1 MENQAAETQ
10 NYEDVQKSGY
20 LRKHKSMHR
29 RFFVLRA
36 ASEHGPAR
44 LEYYENEKKFRS
56 KSPVPKKVLNL
67 ETCFNINKRADSK
80 NKHMIV
86 LYTRS
91 ESFAIA
97 ADSEEIQNE
106 WYQAMQDLQCNC
118 KTPEDYGSSGECSSP
133 SPVPTFKEV
142 WQVKVWPKGLGHA
155 RNLVGIYR
163 LCLTEKTVNFVKL
176 NSDVAAVV
184 LQLMNVRRCGHSEN
198 FFFIEV
204 GRSAITGPGE
214 FWMQVDDSV
223 VAQNM
228 HETLLEAMKA
238 LSEEFRQRS
247 KSQSVGTSCG
257 GGTASNPISV
267 PSRRHHPNLPPSQV
281 GFSRRARTE
290 TPGTGGSSTSTSPTS
305 RHGFPRARTASIG
318 ARSEEGGGSVKGTWA
333 SSSPSLN
340 GSCSTTPT
348 LRPKPTRAP
357 TPAKITLSLARYT
370 PNPAPSPAPSLSSS
384 SGHGSECG
392 LVGAAVGGMT
402 ICSYPRVSQRVSVS
416 GSPSDYGSSDEYGS
430 SPGEHSLLVP
440 SLSGHHVHGEGSS
453 SYIVMGQR
461 EGLLGSHHRSKGRRI
476 LRRASS
482 RETEAER
489 RLLSK
494 RASLPLAAHERLTPH
509 TKDEDDE
516 DDEEYAIMSQTG
528 SRERADVHRGSRA
541 LAVGGVQLEDGR
553 KRGDKSRGEM
563 DTGAAVDSGYMAM
576 LPGVTS
582 PVPLSL
588 SIGMPDTGT
597 KPGTDDEYMAMTP
610 NNSVSPPQHIH
621 QPSTEG
627 YMVMSPNSTSST
639 ELHRLGMWDSRTSM
653 ESRTASDYMNISPV
667 CSRSACSTPPSHP
680 EQHQLQPKMFNSYFS
695 LPRAYQHT
703 LYNRFEDD
711 LNKKEGKKDSSRQ
724 DSAGRGGGVGYS
736 KRNKITVGSV
746 GGCQLSMSSSSFSSS
761 SASSESL
768 EDKSISAGKGLSLLR
783 TGTEYK
789 SAGTCTKEGHHH
801 PKHGSSGKSPKQ
813 QRRGRPLS
821 VIADITKA
829 NTLPRVKESLLPS
842 VSQNVGE
849 YVSIVFKEDSKYDGG
864 QCVGTKHAMIHG
876 TLRPINQPLFCHN
889 NPKNLPRSF
898 SAPLSTSAEYVSMDL
913 GKTSTALTAVGS
925 TFNSPRSP
933 PAVALKSRHERSTS
947 SLAAEGN
954 AGYRTKGKVAA
965 MPTTA
970 PAPFT
975 DNKGSDSSISGMP
988 VIHSVQ
994 PVSMEQ
1000 ESASGFS
1007 PAKSFHSPER
1017 GSRSV
1022 RGDSQGRQS
1031 HRTEAFN
1038 SPPSLPHHPPAST
1051 SIFQEGS
1058 QAASHRHGLDCSLWE
1073 NRQTSSLSA
1082 TTTPQASAEQ
1092 GLNYIDLD
1100 LAVKESPQAGAEHT
1114 PTTYN
1119 ITGNA
1124 LGSSASSTLNTY
1136 ASIDFYKSEELRAH
1150 QSSRKDG
1157 QGNGPVAGS
1166 APSYSGLGAD
1176 ARRIRRADATTN
1188 KTPDTDDDELID
1200 DELIQTIRVSHGK
1213 QVLGNGPDVEQHKNP
1228 YDEYKIKDRD
1238 VARYGATGP
1247 HPEARPGLGLVCEG
1261 LVAVSLPTGPGL
1273 WALWTEV
1280 VGPTSVGFTTC
1291 RGNHKGRVQCG
1302 LGERQRAGVGLLVAP
1317 QLSHRML
1324 EFTPLNERV
1333 ASLRLRVGDRCLTVI
1348 SAYGPNGSAEYLAFL
1363 VSLGGVLN
1371 SATLTWAM
1379 TDTLGRRS
1387 MIDLVVV
1394 SSDLRPRVF
1403 DTRVKRG
1410 AVLSSTW
1417 WRGKWCT
1424 VNIVYSR
1431 GAELLTKDIVGRWKK
1446 YFEDLLNPAAM
1457 SYTEEAEAEVSEV
1470 DSSITQAEVTEV
1482 VVKLLGGKAPGVD
1495 EIRPEYLKSLD
1506 VQGLSC
1512 LTRLCDIA
1520 WQYLWIVRPGRWSL
1534 FSKRVTGGHLIVS
1547 LVVSCGGVLRQYGV
1561 RGPLLRAVWS
1571 LYDQSQSLVHIAGSK
1586 SDLFQVHV
1594 GLQQG
1599 CPPSPVLF
1607 ITFMDRI
1614 SRHSQGPEGVRFGDH
1629 RISSLLFE
1637 DDVVLLASLNL
1648 DLQRALERFAAECD
1662 ASGMRISTSKSEAMV
1677 LDRKRVVCPL

>member
-1 MENQAAETQ
+1 MENQAAEPQ

-56 KSPVPKKVLNL
+56 KSPVPKKVLSL

-106 WYQAMQDLQCNC
+106 WYQAMLDLQCNC

-163 LCLTEKTVNFVKL
+163 LCLTDKTVNFVKL
-176 NSDVAAVV
+176 NSDVASVV

-290 TPGTGGSSTSTSPTS
+290 TPGGSSTSTSPTS

-318 ARSEEGGGSVKGTWA
+318 ARSEESGASARGTWA

-402 ICSYPRVSQRVSVS
+402 VCSYPRVSQRVSVS

-440 SLSGHHVHGEGSS
+440 NLSGHHVHGEGSS

-482 RETEAER
+482 RESEAER

-494 RASLPLAAHERLTPH
+494 RASLPLAAHERLIPH
-509 TKDEDDE
+509 RKDEDDE
-516 DDEEYAIMSQTG
+516 DDEEYAIMSQSSNQG
-528 SRERADVHRGSRA
+528 RQRDAGEMRRA
-541 LAVGGVQLEDGR
+541 
-553 KRGDKSRGEM
+553 DKSRGEA
-563 DTGAAVDSGYMAM
+563 DPGAAVDSGYMSM

-582 PVPLSL
+582 PPVSLSL
-588 SIGMPDTGT
+588 SIGMSDQST
-597 KPGTDDEYMAMTP
+597 KPGADDEYMAMTP
-610 NNSVSPPQHIH
+610 NNSVSPPQHIR
-621 QPSTEG
+621 QPSSEG
-627 YMVMSPNSTSST
+627 YMVMSPNSSSST
-639 ELHRLGMWDSRTSM
+639 DLHGLGMWDGRGSM
-653 ESRTASDYMNISPV
+653 ESRAASDYMNISPV

-703 LYNRFEDD
+703 LYSRFEEDF
-711 LNKKEGKKDSSRQ
+711 NKGEGKKDSSGHET
-724 DSAGRGGGVGYS
+724 AGRGGGVGYS
-736 KRNKITVGSV
+736 KRNKIAVGSA

-768 EDKSISAGKGLSLLR
+768 EDKSMSAGRGLSLLR
-783 TGTEYK
+783 TGAEFK
-789 SAGTCTKEGHHH
+789 SAGTCTKEGRHHQ
-801 PKHGSSGKSPKQ
+801 KRGSSSKSPKQ

-821 VIADITKA
+821 MASDIAKA
-829 NTLPRVKESLLPS
+829 NTLPRMKENLLPS

-849 YVSIVFKEDSKYDGG
+849 YVSIVFKEDNKYDRGRHAGSKHG
-864 QCVGTKHAMIHG
+864 QPVIHG
-876 TLRPINQPLFCHN
+876 TLRPINQPLPCHD
-889 NPKNLPRSF
+889 NPSNLPRSF
-898 SAPLSTSAEYVSMDL
+898 SAPLSSSTEYVSMDV
-913 GKTSTALTAVGS
+913 GKPSMPLTIVRS
-925 TFNSPRSP
+925 TFNTPQGP
-933 PAVALKSRHERSTS
+933 PAVAPKARHEQSTS
-947 SLAAEGN
+947 SPLAAEGN
-954 AGYRTKGKVAA
+954 ASYRTKVKMAA
-965 MPTTA
+965 LPTDT
-970 PAPFT
+970 PTQFT
-975 DNKGSDSSISGMP
+975 DNKGSDPSISARP
-988 VIHSVQ
+988 VHSGQ
-994 PVSMEQ
+994 PLSMDQ
-1000 ESASGFS
+1000 ETGLGFS
-1007 PAKSFHSPER
+1007 PVKSYQSPER
-1017 GSRSV
+1017 SSRLV
-1022 RGDSQGRQS
+1022 RGDQQGRQT
-1031 HRTEAFN
+1031 HRSETFS
-1038 SPPSLPHHPPAST
+1038 SPPSLPRHPPSST
-1051 SIFQEGS
+1051 SLFPEGS

-1073 NRQTSSLSA
+1073 NRQPAGLSA
-1082 TTTPQASAEQ
+1082 TPPPEASTSSGEQ

-1100 LAVKESPQAGAEHT
+1100 LAVKENPQAGVERT
-1114 PTTYN
+1114 PAAYN
-1119 ITGNA
+1119 IGGGAMGGST
-1124 LGSSASSTLNTY
+1124 GSSLNTY

-1150 QSSRKDG
+1150 QTSRKDG
-1157 QGNGPVAGS
+1157 Q
-1166 APSYSGLGAD
+1166 D
-1176 ARRIRRADATTN
+1176 
-1188 KTPDTDDDELID
+1188 
-1200 DELIQTIRVSHGK
+1200 
-1213 QVLGNGPDVEQHKNP
+1213 
-1228 YDEYKIKDRD
+1228 
-1238 VARYGATGP
+1238 
-1247 HPEARPGLGLVCEG
+1247 C
-1261 LVAVSLPTGPGL
+1261 
-1273 WALWTEV
+1273 
-1280 VGPTSVGFTTC
+1280 
-1291 RGNHKGRVQCG
+1291 
-1302 LGERQRAGVGLLVAP
+1302 
-1317 QLSHRML
+1317 
-1324 EFTPLNERV
+1324 
-1333 ASLRLRVGDRCLTVI
+1333 
-1348 SAYGPNGSAEYLAFL
+1348 
-1363 VSLGGVLN
+1363 
-1371 SATLTWAM
+1371 
-1379 TDTLGRRS
+1379 
-1387 MIDLVVV
+1387 
-1394 SSDLRPRVF
+1394 
-1403 DTRVKRG
+1403 
-1410 AVLSSTW
+1410 
-1417 WRGKWCT
+1417 
-1424 VNIVYSR
+1424 
-1431 GAELLTKDIVGRWKK
+1431 
-1446 YFEDLLNPAAM
+1446 
-1457 SYTEEAEAEVSEV
+1457 
-1470 DSSITQAEVTEV
+1470 
-1482 VVKLLGGKAPGVD
+1482 
-1495 EIRPEYLKSLD
+1495 
-1506 VQGLSC
+1506 
-1512 LTRLCDIA
+1512 
-1520 WQYLWIVRPGRWSL
+1520 
-1534 FSKRVTGGHLIVS
+1534 
-1547 LVVSCGGVLRQYGV
+1547 
-1561 RGPLLRAVWS
+1561 
-1571 LYDQSQSLVHIAGSK
+1571 
-1586 SDLFQVHV
+1586 
-1594 GLQQG
+1594 
-1599 CPPSPVLF
+1599 
-1607 ITFMDRI
+1607 
-1614 SRHSQGPEGVRFGDH
+1614 
-1629 RISSLLFE
+1629 
-1637 DDVVLLASLNL
+1637 
-1648 DLQRALERFAAECD
+1648 
-1662 ASGMRISTSKSEAMV
+1662 
-1677 LDRKRVVCPL
+1677 